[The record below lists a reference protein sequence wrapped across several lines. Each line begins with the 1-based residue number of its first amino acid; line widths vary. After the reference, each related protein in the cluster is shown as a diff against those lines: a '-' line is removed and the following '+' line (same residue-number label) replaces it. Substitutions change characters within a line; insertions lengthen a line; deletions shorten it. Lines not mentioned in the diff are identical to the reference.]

1 VGLGVLAAPALPS
14 GPVIAVTM
22 ASYGFFMSCINVCS
36 APTRQSRMTARNQ
49 GVMHAAFRTATWGVI
64 PLAALVGGLAVTL
77 LTGPLGILNAARVV
91 MAGGTLLAAFSFL
104 SAVRIQPLLDETKRQ
119 RAAAADAEPALAES
133 TP

>member
-1 VGLGVLAAPALPS
+1 
-14 GPVIAVTM
+14 
-22 ASYGFFMSCINVCS
+22 MSCINVCS
-36 APTRQSRMTARNQ
+36 APTRQSRMTAQSQ

-104 SAVRIQPLLDETKRQ
+104 SAARFHPLLAGTSGQ
-119 RAAAADAEPALAES
+119 RAAAAAGPPLAEG